1 MDATF
6 TAVLR
11 LSEQGHSLKKIS
23 RSLCISECKT
33 RKILVTLGS
42 YDSPRYRQISQL
54 LKDGKTQDEICEL
67 LKLSSS
73 AVNSYIPYSR
83 GMQNAEYPTTN
94 AHRIRAC
101 RARKADMNYEN
112 HNSR

>member
-23 RSLCISECKT
+23 RFLCISECKT

-94 AHRIRAC
+94 ALHIRAC

-112 HNSR
+112 HDSR